1 MDTAL
6 AFSGGKDS
14 WACLWLNE
22 YRLDKILVIWVNTGK
37 NYPELLE
44 QIKLAQSLCPNFVE
58 VKTDRDSQ
66 NEKEGLP
73 SDVVP
78 IDWTSFGQEMTGKK
92 EVKIQSYLGC
102 CYENLS
108 KHINETVKTYG
119 IKRLITGQRVDETH
133 KSAIRDKVI
142 IDGVEHLHPIENWT
156 KQEVLDYL
164 KSKMEIPAHFSLNH
178 SSLDC
183 YDCTAYRKESN
194 DRVEFTKIN
203 HPNLYTEYKIRMDL
217 VEKAINEGLNNGT
230 SNLR

>member
-119 IKRLITGQRVDETH
+119 IKRLITGQRVNAVSYTHLDVYKRQGIDSATISISDVLDDDE
-133 KSAIRDKVI
+133 
-142 IDGVEHLHPIENWT
+142 P
-156 KQEVLDYL
+156 EVLVSRG
-164 KSKMEIPAHFSLNH
+164 KK
-178 SSLDC
+178 
-183 YDCTAYRKESN
+183 
-194 DRVEFTKIN
+194 
-203 HPNLYTEYKIRMDL
+203 
-217 VEKAINEGLNNGT
+217 G
-230 SNLR
+230 

>member
-1 MDTAL
+1 MNTAL

-22 YRLDKILVIWVNTGK
+22 YRLDEILVIWVNTGK

-44 QIKLAQSLCPNFVE
+44 QTKLAQRICPNFVE

-66 NEKEGLP
+66 NIKEGLP

-78 IDWTSFGQEMTGKK
+78 IDWTSLGQEITGIKK
-92 EVKIQSYLGC
+92 VKIQSYLQC
-102 CYENLS
+102 CNENIS
-108 KHINETVKTYG
+108 KHINKTVDTYG
-119 IKRLITGQRVDETH
+119 IKRLITGQRIDESH
-133 KSAIRDKVI
+133 KYPVKDKDIVN
-142 IDGVEHLHPIENWT
+142 GVEHLHPIENWT
-156 KQEVLDYL
+156 KQEVMDYL

-203 HPNLYTEYKIRMDL
+203 HPNLYAEYKVRMDL
-217 VEKAINEGLNNGT
+217 VDNAINKGL
-230 SNLR
+230 SYD